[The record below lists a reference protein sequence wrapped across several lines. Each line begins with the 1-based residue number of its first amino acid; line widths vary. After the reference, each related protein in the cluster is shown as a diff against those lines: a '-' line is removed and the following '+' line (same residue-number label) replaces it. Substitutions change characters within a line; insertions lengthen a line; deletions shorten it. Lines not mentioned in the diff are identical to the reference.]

1 VLSSKDKM
9 KESMERLGRIISVD
23 RFEVL
28 TLDPLPLL
36 LAADRRQGF
45 FFSRGNENLKGHTP
59 ILSGLL

>member
-1 VLSSKDKM
+1 
-9 KESMERLGRIISVD
+9 
-23 RFEVL
+23 VL
-28 TLDPLPLL
+28 TLNPLPLL